1 MLCENRKTSLDEDG
15 IEWAD
20 WGESCVLIREHDAK
34 EVHEQI
40 AVPKNNLSI
49 EGRTESVVWFLNL
62 AEAVKI
68 SKCRKEG
75 LRCAQIWG
83 GEQAV
88 CCSD

>member
-15 IEWAD
+15 MEWAD
-20 WGESCVLIREHDAK
+20 RGDSCVQIREHDAR

-49 EGRTESVVWFLNL
+49 EGRTESVVRLLNL
-62 AEAVKI
+62 AEAVEI
-68 SKCRKEG
+68 SKHRKES

-83 GEQAV
+83 GEQGV